1 MRHMGE
7 MGAVGE
13 TQKIRLKCE
22 IWERWGAT
30 YGRNG
35 VGGRNSKIQGR
46 FGSGWRK
53 KKSRLLTECSA
64 SDHAVLMIHAVLISL
79 AADRRKPLS
88 TAAPSA
94 PPPKKLAPQKLAPQK
109 LAPQKLAPHGP
120 TPWGDRVHLPS

>member
-1 MRHMGE
+1 MGK
-7 MGAVGE
+7 VGCDIWE
-13 TQKIRLKCE
+13 KWGGWAKLKNPGE
-22 IWERWGAT
+22 IWIWMEE
-30 YGRNG
+30 
-35 VGGRNSKIQGR
+35 
-46 FGSGWRK
+46 